1 MGIFDFF
8 RGIKPSK
15 DKIALLKKQ
24 LEEGRVLSVD
34 TGKDNKQ
41 IMNEADYVTQ

>member
-1 MGIFDFF
+1 MGIRDYF

-15 DKIALLKKQ
+15 QKVALLKKQ
-24 LEEGRVLSVD
+24 LEEGRVISVD

-41 IMNEADYVTQ
+41 IMNEADYAAE

>member
-1 MGIFDFF
+1 MGIKDFF

-15 DKIALLKKQ
+15 ERIALLKQQ

-41 IMNEADYVTQ
+41 IMNEADYAKE